1 MHLQG
6 HFLDSEHGKLF
17 ITQTGEIKG
26 HTAVLCLPPIMDEMN
41 MSRAVIAKQCQY
53 LSEQG
58 YPSFVLD
65 YFGCGDSEGEFEQVN
80 CSIWLENIV
89 TVSDWLEQQGINRLI
104 IFAYRFSALLVG
116 ASQDYLLKNTN
127 LKAQVFFKPVHEG
140 KTYLNQLLRLKKA
153 NTLLTKANAPAI
165 SESME
170 NEIAG
175 YIFSANLIE
184 SIELLNLKPSSISV
198 PTTCVELASSRVS
211 LPTQKFVNANESLV
225 NADYLACPAFWQ
237 VPEIFDVPSL
247 NDLSLL
253 LVERF
258 CEYE

>member
-6 HFLDSEHGKLF
+6 HFLNSAHGKLF

-26 HTAVLCLPPIMDEMN
+26 NTAILCLPPIMDEMN

-53 LSEQG
+53 LSAQG

-65 YFGCGDSEGEFEQVN
+65 YFGCGDSEGEFEQAHF
-80 CSIWLENIV
+80 SIWLENIV
-89 TVSDWLEQQGINRLI
+89 TASYWLEQQGINRLI
-104 IFAYRFSALLVG
+104 IFAYRFSALLAG

-127 LKAQVFFKPVHEG
+127 LKAQVLFKPVLDG
-140 KTYLNQLLRLKKA
+140 KTYLNQLNRLKKA
-153 NTLLTKANAPAI
+153 QTLLTQPNAPDTNK
-165 SESME
+165 SME

-175 YIFSANLIE
+175 YTISADLIE

-211 LPTQKFVNANESLV
+211 LSTQKLV
-225 NADYLACPAFWQ
+225 NASDSIVSAEPLACPAFWQ
-237 VPEIFDVPSL
+237 VPEVFDVPSL
-247 NDLSLL
+247 NDLSLS
-253 LVERF
+253 LVKRF
-258 CEYE
+258 L